1 MYNIAGIGGRAD
13 AAIAQSQARRQI
25 EDNMTVRASDDFY
38 ARIRIKDANTNQLR
52 LGGTRVPGM
61 EMDEEGAVVG
71 GYGSRKEMF
80 QAGRERQSRE
90 NIANAV
96 LMGYFGGAAPTGYMS
111 AGSMRGYYSS
121 LQTDSTRIRTALT
134 KAGISYK
141 TTGENVVQYNK
152 NQYIKAGLINML
164 SDDFGV
170 PDYIGSILSLA
181 NIQNIVSEQDQ
192 MIKSIGLDRTE
203 AFQIVDTVG
212 RGRQEIDDR
221 VRFKDRLSSM
231 STGVSVL

>member
-1 MYNIAGIGGRAD
+1 
-13 AAIAQSQARRQI
+13 
-25 EDNMTVRASDDFY
+25 
-38 ARIRIKDANTNQLR
+38 
-52 LGGTRVPGM
+52 
-61 EMDEEGAVVG
+61 
-71 GYGSRKEMF
+71 MF

-121 LQTDSTRIRTALT
+121 LERDSTRIRTSLT